1 MAKLLQK
8 AVVEVEENT
17 EKMSSEFDSLL
28 KITDELM
35 KDKNVRLNRSS
46 NRSDP
51 KKLEDGIRVMRGVIK
66 SLNDMQDIA
75 KRSK

>member
-51 KKLEDGIRVMRGVIK
+51 KKLEDGIRVIRGVIK